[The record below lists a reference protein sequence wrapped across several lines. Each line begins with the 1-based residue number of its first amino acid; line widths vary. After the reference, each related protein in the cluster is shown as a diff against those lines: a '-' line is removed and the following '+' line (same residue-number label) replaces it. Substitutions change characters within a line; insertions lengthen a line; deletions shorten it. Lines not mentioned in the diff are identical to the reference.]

1 MNVPSTP
8 GYERSSSACQ
18 ATAYGTSTSFAPSAR
33 MRSSFAAGA
42 VSIATTL
49 HGTPAARAAY
59 ATPWPALPALIVHTP
74 RRRSASDNSATALAA
89 PRSLYALIGWRFS
102 SLSRTSGNPG
112 PSSSRTNGV
121 RTIVPAMRLRASRIS
136 FNAMGRTGSSTQH
149 QRRGCHVFDR
159 DAHRLEQRKLLGAA
173 PAGIHSGHDGA
184 DLRHLIA
191 RCDDIARFTQ
201 RRLARVD
208 EDARRG
214 DEIVVQ
220 LAPVGAGCADR
231 IDVRPGREPASLQDG
246 RRRACRDDNDVRAAD
261 GIRRRGHGLHA
272 MPLGERRRVSRTPH
286 AHFL

>member
-1 MNVPSTP
+1 MNVPATP

-18 ATAYGTSTSFAPSAR
+18 ATAYGTSTSFAPNAR
-33 MRSSFAAGA
+33 MRSSLAAGA
-42 VSIATTL
+42 VSMATTV

-59 ATPWPALPALIVHTP
+59 ATPWPALPALI
-74 RRRSASDNSATALAA
+74 
-89 PRSLYALIGWRFS
+89 
-102 SLSRTSGNPG
+102 
-112 PSSSRTNGV
+112 
-121 RTIVPAMRLRASRIS
+121 
-136 FNAMGRTGSSTQH
+136 
-149 QRRGCHVFDR
+149 
-159 DAHRLEQRKLLGAA
+159 
-173 PAGIHSGHDGA
+173 HSGQAGA

-286 AHFL
+286 AHFLE